1 MNAIEKIIERASA
14 LNGTVVLP
22 EGMDAR
28 VITAACACV
37 DRKICTPVVLG
48 TAEEIAAAEAKAGL
62 KLADRNIKVI
72 DYTQGDAE
80 LEEAYLAAW
89 NAKEGQVRLA
99 VARRRAARLGV
110 PPPEVPAV
118 VADTRIEPAVNAAF
132 EEINPLRREQ
142 ALDRLRWQLVD
153 EMQGVQPISENVVL
167 AYAVKLRLALRLQSL
182 DETAGRA
189 KFDELTH

>member
-1 MNAIEKIIERASA
+1 MNLEYFISSLPMLAYGQRVPLSEQDFRASCD
-14 LNGTVVLP
+14 T
-22 EGMDAR
+22 
-28 VITAACACV
+28 
-37 DRKICTPVVLG
+37 
-48 TAEEIAAAEAKAGL
+48 GL
-62 KLADRNIKVI
+62 D
-72 DYTQGDAE
+72 GS
-80 LEEAYLAAW
+80 LAASVRQLLDGMAPGETPASPW
-89 NAKEGQVRLA
+89 VAAWYAKEGQVRAA

-110 PPPEVPAV
+110 PPPEVETM

-142 ALDRLRWQLVD
+142 ALDRLRWLFAD